1 MGLARNLERRLERL
15 ADGISAAVF
24 RGRMHPVDLANR
36 LVRQADLLVVD
47 ETGGPSIPN
56 RFQIWVNEADIDTSL
71 DTTTLTTELNRTLY
85 ETATDRGWR
94 IGGPIEVQLGIDPS
108 VGKGTIRCEARS
120 EPAPLSAWGE
130 LAEHRGDRS
139 FELTDNRTVVG
150 RSENAAVQLNE
161 AEVSRHHA
169 VIFREGGRLWLS
181 DLESANGTTRNGQSI
196 GVDPVEI
203 GTGDMLSFGPVTLA
217 VRVF

>member
-47 ETGGPSIPN
+47 EAGGPSIPN
-56 RFQIWVNEADIDTSL
+56 TFDVWVNDRDL
-71 DTTTLTTELNRTLY
+71 DTGLDTAMLTAELNRTLH

-94 IGGPIEVQLGIDPS
+94 ISGPIDVRVGVDPA
-108 VGKGTIRCEARS
+108 VGKGTIRCEATS
-120 EPAPLSAWGE
+120 QPAPLSPWGE
-130 LAEHRGDRS
+130 LTEHRGDRS
-139 FELTDNRTVVG
+139 FDLGDNRILVG
-150 RSENAAVQLNE
+150 RSDSAPIKLDE
-161 AEVSRHHA
+161 AEVSRYHG
-169 VIFREGGRLWLS
+169 VIFREGGRLWLT
-181 DLESANGTTRNGQSI
+181 DLQSANGTTINGRSV
-196 GVDPVEI
+196 GTDPVEI
-203 GTGDMLSFGPVTLA
+203 GTGDMLSFGQVTFA

>member
-56 RFQIWVNEADIDTSL
+56 RFEIWVNDTDIDATL
-71 DTTTLTTELNRTLY
+71 DTRALTTELNRTLH
-85 ETATDRGWR
+85 ETATERGWR
-94 IGGPIEVQLGIDPS
+94 IGGPIDVRLAVDPS
-108 VGKGTIRCEARS
+108 VGKGTIRCEATS
-120 EPAPLSAWGE
+120 QPAPLSPWGE
-130 LAEHRGDRS
+130 LVEHRGDRS
-139 FELTDNRTVVG
+139 FDLGDNRTLIG
-150 RSENAAVQLNE
+150 RSDSAHIKLDE
-161 AEVSRHHA
+161 AEISRHHA
-169 VIFREGGRLWLS
+169 IIFREGGRLWLS
-181 DLESANGTTRNGQSI
+181 DLGSANGTTINGRA
-196 GVDPVEI
+196 VETDPTEI
-203 GTGDMLSFGPVTLA
+203 GAGDMLSFGPVTFA